1 MPPRISSTASVA
13 LQIAPSG
20 GRATAPR
27 SARPSN
33 DGNETRVHRSAPSS
47 AHRTLSQKQTQL
59 SQGQQREQM
68 LERVDQLVARLE
80 VVANRITSPD
90 VSTTQRTVLV
100 ARFNDLQRQVN
111 ELDGIFGS
119 EGRGDGN
126 QGTLT
131 QAVVSGQ
138 GSLNLNVEDSQDAT
152 SALEQIRS
160 VRGEIQTRR
169 QDSTA
174 RTRQDQRNVAETL
187 ANVQQTRA
195 PARPSPETVSRTQ
208 EAIRTQGTQVIDN
221 QPSNSSAVD
230 LLA

>member
-1 MPPRISSTASVA
+1 MPPRISSTASVV

-20 GRATAPR
+20 GRATALR
-27 SARPSN
+27 SARPSS
-33 DGNETRVHRSAPSS
+33 DGNETQTNRSRPSS
-47 AHRTLSQKQTQL
+47 ARRTLSQKQTQM

-68 LERVDQLVARLE
+68 LERVDQLVARME
-80 VVANRITSPD
+80 VVANRITSRD
-90 VSTTQRTVLV
+90 VSTTQRTVLM

-126 QGTLT
+126 QGNLT
-131 QAVVSGQ
+131 QAIVSGQ

-152 SALEQIRS
+152 STLEQIRS
-160 VRGEIQTRR
+160 VRGEIKIQR
-169 QDSTA
+169 QADTA
-174 RTRQDQRNVAETL
+174 RTRQAQRNVAETL
-187 ANVQQTRA
+187 DNVPPTRA
-195 PARPSPETVSRTQ
+195 PAPPSPDTVSHTQ

-221 QPSNSSAVD
+221 QPSHSNAVD